1 MSFRGIWLDA
11 AILADDRLSHSERLV
26 YAFMS
31 GFPSFHA
38 SDAHIAATLHLT
50 PKTVANAIQGLR
62 KHGLI
67 EGTHTNRQPIRLP
80 KNG

>member
-1 MSFRGIWLDA
+1 MSFKGVWMDA
-11 AILADDRLSHSERLV
+11 AIVRDRRLRPSERLV
-26 YAFMS
+26 LAFMV
-31 GFPSFHA
+31 GFPDFYA